1 MNKEMIPITCEENK
15 SCKKQKVYCICK
27 KEFNID
33 KNDKNDFKIYHKVR
47 NCFNYTTKYKGAA
60 HNVCNLRDK
69 IPKEIIVVFHNGCT
83 YDYRFISELA
93 KKV

>member
-47 NCFNYTTKYKGAA
+47 NCFNYTTKYK
-60 HNVCNLRDK
+60 
-69 IPKEIIVVFHNGCT
+69 
-83 YDYRFISELA
+83 
-93 KKV
+93 